1 MKDSKS
7 PPISEQTLSR
17 ETFLTRAGVV
27 VGGAAAA
34 GLLGPSRASA
44 MINRGAVNRASR
56 TLKLGATL
64 PLTGFAAAD
73 GIESQR
79 AQKLAIEQWNAKGG
93 VAGSKIRHIVL
104 DLGTMEPAHHQSIVR
119 QLIDKYKV
127 DAVVTGYTY
136 YAGVELDLFARSG
149 IPYLNVNT
157 NEDDATI
164 VRKDTK
170 KYWNIYQ
177 YDPTNKWYGLGFPR
191 FVNEIVRGGLFKPA
205 SKKVAIIYASDNYD
219 STIASN
225 CKSAM
230 EKNGWTTSLFEKV
243 TSPVNEWGPVLAKIK
258 KDPPDIIFVASG
270 VLGDQV
276 AFAKQFTQD
285 PTKSI
290 IYGQYIPSLKEYRQ
304 QTGKASEGAIWSTMI
319 GILTS
324 TAKGRAF
331 QRTFQKR
338 WNVAASA
345 STAGYIYDGV
355 NLYLSAVKRAGTFTD
370 HRKVIRALNQVHY
383 QGVCGTYVFNPSDQ
397 CALNY
402 PDQVSKPNGGIPH
415 LYVQIQNGKD
425 QIVGPTP
432 FTTSKFKLPAYF

>member
-1 MKDSKS
+1 MKNDDS
-7 PPISEQTLSR
+7 PLVNEPTLDR
-17 ETFLTRAGVV
+17 RKLLVGAGLA
-27 VGGAAAA
+27 VGGAAVA
-34 GLLGPSRASA
+34 GGIGTSRATA
-44 MINRGAVNRASR
+44 AINRGAVNRASQ

-79 AQKLAIEQWNAKGG
+79 AQKLAIEEWNARGG
-93 VAGSKIRHIVL
+93 VAGAKIEHIVL

-119 QLIDKYKV
+119 QLTDKYHV

-136 YAGVELDLFARSG
+136 YPGVELDLFARAG

-164 VRKDTK
+164 VRKDPK

-191 FVNEIVRGGLFKPA
+191 FVAQIVARKLFTPK
-205 SKKVAIIYASDNYD
+205 SKKIAIVYASDNYD
-219 STIASN
+219 TTIAN
-225 CKSAM
+225 LCRDAM
-230 EKNGWTTSLFEKV
+230 TKYKWDVSLFEKV

-258 KDPPDIIFVASG
+258 QDPPDIIFVASG

-276 AFAKQFTQD
+276 AFTKQFAED

-290 IYGQYIPSLKEYRQ
+290 IYGQYIPSLKEYREQ
-304 QTGKASEGAIWSTMI
+304 SGKAAEGAIWSTMI
-319 GILTS
+319 GILSGTPQG
-324 TAKGRAF
+324 KAF
-331 QRTFQKR
+331 KARFQKR
-338 WNVAASA
+338 WKTPASA
-345 STAGYIYDGV
+345 STAGYIYDGI
-355 NLYLSAVKRAGTFTD
+355 NLYLSAVKKAGTFTD
-370 HRKVIRALNQVHY
+370 HRKVIQALNQVHY
-383 QGVCGTYVFNPSDQ
+383 RGVCGTYIFNPSDQ

-402 PDQVSKPNGGIPH
+402 PDQVKNPKGGIPH

-425 QIVGPTP
+425 EIVAPAP